1 MAGGGQ
7 MFTTLAQNCAA
18 VSIEQEERW
27 AAEGDDDTAQGR
39 EAHAPPAPASRLQ
52 PAAATPPF
60 HSSSPILTLRDSR
73 HWAPGEH
80 GPRPPV
86 CAEAL
91 RVRPPVWPGSSRWE
105 LVRVGR
111 ERRVRSGILPGADL
125 TPRGF
130 FCLPSSLLPL
140 SGVT

>member
-18 VSIEQEERW
+18 VSTEQEERW

-91 RVRPPVWPGSSRWE
+91 RVRPPAWSRLFPLGACAGGEGAPCAFRHSPGSRPDS
-105 LVRVGR
+105 
-111 ERRVRSGILPGADL
+111 ERL
-125 TPRGF
+125 
-130 FCLPSSLLPL
+130 LLPA
-140 SGVT
+140 